1 MNERFH
7 FTFVAKIKT
16 IIMLIGFSPI
26 SSFGDTWACN
36 PNGLLDHVK
45 KSQLETK
52 DVTGFNKK
60 YLILEQE
67 LDKKMNTLK
76 KKWNKSEG
84 ETPNSHSSKVEKFY
98 KETPF
103 GAEKMPL
110 GSVIGKDGK
119 PIPQLQNLSEKF
131 GRNFVSEYLAPKKAD
146 KELNLEIEN
155 EAFNKI
161 FHQVDK
167 SKGQDDEYH
176 DTYYFKDDRLVAIF
190 TTTITNN
197 PNGGKDRKYIITRY
211 DKNCDPKEI
220 LRTDTK
226 DANFNRHNIPWR
238 VNGKFCS
245 IFQKTKPITA
255 KTIKTFKDYLDEIDD
270 DDDSEA
276 NYKELNADLSEACL
290 KFPREDTSTSRNK
303 KATPSTP

>member
-1 MNERFH
+1 MNNRSH
-7 FTFVAKIKT
+7 FSIVSS
-16 IIMLIGFSPI
+16 IIMFIAFSPI
-26 SSFGDTWACN
+26 SSFGDSWVCN
-36 PNGLLDHVK
+36 PKGLLDPVK
-45 KSQLETK
+45 KSKLETK
-52 DVTGFNKK
+52 DVTEYNKK

-67 LDKKMNTLK
+67 LDRKMNTLK
-76 KKWNKSEG
+76 KKWKKSDG
-84 ETPNSHSSKVEKFY
+84 DTQNNHSSKVEKFY

-103 GAEKMPL
+103 GSEKMPL
-110 GSVIGKDGK
+110 GSVMGKDGK

-131 GRNFVSEYLAPKKAD
+131 GRNFVSEYLSPKNAD
-146 KELNLEIEN
+146 KELNLDIEN
-155 EAFNKI
+155 ETFNRI
-161 FHQVDK
+161 FRQVDK
-167 SKGQDDEYH
+167 TKGQNDEYH
-176 DTYYFKDDRLVAIF
+176 DTYYFKDDRLVATF
-190 TTTITNN
+190 TTTITKNT
-197 PNGGKDRKYIITRY
+197 NGGEDRKYILTRY

-276 NYKELNADLSEACL
+276 NYKELNADLTDACQN
-290 KFPREDTSTSRNK
+290 FPAEDTPTSAK
-303 KATPSTP
+303 KKGGLLIR